1 MDFKDKTLTFVTS
14 SLTQGGAER
23 VISILANQCADMGA
37 NVSVIVIREK
47 NVHTYYLS
55 DKVKCYHIHTKYNK
69 LKIIQ
74 RIYAIRKIIK
84 NENVGVLVPFLSI
97 VSLYTLVASIG
108 LKKRI
113 IMSERADPG
122 VSIFEKNMTWKD
134 RIGILIKK
142 AGLFRLA
149 DYVVFQTPDA
159 KNYYSENIR
168 RKSCIIPNPID
179 TENLPIPYKG
189 EREKRIVAAGRFSE
203 EKNFSMLFKA
213 FAIFHEQH
221 PEYILE
227 LYGDGLLRNQFE
239 LLCRKL
245 GIQNA
250 VKMPGFIKDL
260 PIAINKAAMYIST
273 SNHEGLSNAM
283 LEALGMGIP
292 SIVTDCPAGGSKM
305 IINHGVNGILIAMND
320 KQGLINAMD
329 RIVSDD
335 KYAEMLSL
343 NAVKV
348 REFYSKDK
356 IAERWLKLVNQ
367 VNIR

>member
-97 VSLYTLVASIG
+97 
-108 LKKRI
+108 
-113 IMSERADPG
+113 MSERADPG

-189 EREKRIVAAGRFSE
+189 EREKRIVAESLE
-203 EKNFSMLFKA
+203 YKMLLKC
-213 FAIFHEQH
+213 
-221 PEYILE
+221 P
-227 LYGDGLLRNQFE
+227 GL
-239 LLCRKL
+239 
-245 GIQNA
+245 
-250 VKMPGFIKDL
+250 
-260 PIAINKAAMYIST
+260 
-273 SNHEGLSNAM
+273 
-283 LEALGMGIP
+283 
-292 SIVTDCPAGGSKM
+292 
-305 IINHGVNGILIAMND
+305 
-320 KQGLINAMD
+320 
-329 RIVSDD
+329 
-335 KYAEMLSL
+335 
-343 NAVKV
+343 
-348 REFYSKDK
+348 
-356 IAERWLKLVNQ
+356 
-367 VNIR
+367 